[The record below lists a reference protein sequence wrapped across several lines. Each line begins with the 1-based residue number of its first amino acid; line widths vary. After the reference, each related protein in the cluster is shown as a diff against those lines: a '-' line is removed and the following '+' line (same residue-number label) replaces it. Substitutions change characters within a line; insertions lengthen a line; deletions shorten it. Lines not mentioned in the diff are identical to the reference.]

1 MSSALRCHQ
10 LQRQILSCERR
21 LLLHSFRPHCPTHRP
36 PITLAR
42 LQYPRHASHQSQV
55 SAKNTPN
62 QKSKSTP
69 SKYPPIKPDP
79 HKIWLR
85 EQAHL
90 ANPRPTFDPKGK
102 YKFKLTGE
110 SLYQKQ
116 RRVDKQVATALFL
129 FIGIIVVTQIWLP
142 RNPKFPGGY
151 KLDNDSAISDE
162 DRKKFEDA
170 VKGGNVV
177 IKEATNVGDTVE
189 TVPSGSK
196 NVSPLPK
203 QIYLPAAPIGDDQVL
218 EEYTLLGNGVRSVS
232 FLGIQVYVMAFY
244 VATSSLPTLQQH
256 LLHTLDIP
264 STATTATL
272 PEREALK
279 AKLLSDKGSIEFFSA
294 LLDTREGNG
303 VRTAIRVVPTRST
316 DYPHL
321 RDGWVRGIQ
330 GKTTIDPEIYDDDA
344 FVDSIGRF
352 KAIFGGR
359 KAVPKGRALILLRDE
374 NGALFAYGPDEAVKD
389 KELKLLSEGAKK
401 KESMH
406 GLKMLG
412 VMDDPRV
419 ARALWLCYFA
429 GKKVASE
436 GARSS
441 VVDGLVEVVSRP
453 VGSTEGKVV

>member
-21 LLLHSFRPHCPTHRP
+21 LLIHSFRPHCPANRP
-36 PITLAR
+36 PTALSR
-42 LQYPRHASHQSQV
+42 LQHPRHASTKNHN
-55 SAKNTPN
+55 ANTPPKK
-62 QKSKSTP
+62 QP
-69 SKYPPIKPDP
+69 PKYPPIKPDP

-110 SLYQKQ
+110 TLYQKQ
-116 RRVDKQVATALFL
+116 RRVDKQVAVALFL
-129 FIGIIVVTQIWLP
+129 FVGIIVVTQIWLP
-142 RNPKFPGGY
+142 RNPKLPGGY
-151 KLDNDSAISDE
+151 KLDNQSSTSDSDK
-162 DRKKFEDA
+162 KKFEDA
-170 VKGGNVV
+170 VKGGKVV
-177 IKEATNVGDTVE
+177 IKEATNVGETVE
-189 TVPSGSK
+189 TVPSGTKS
-196 NVSPLPK
+196 VSPLPK
-203 QIYLPAAPIGDDQVL
+203 QIYLPAGPQDHNSDNQVL
-218 EEYTLLGNGVRSVS
+218 EEYTLLGHGIRTVS

-244 VATSSLPTLQQH
+244 VATSSLPTLQHH
-256 LLHTLDIP
+256 LLHSLDIP

-272 PEREALK
+272 PEQEALK
-279 AKLLSDKGSIEFFSA
+279 SKLLSDEGSIEFFSA
-294 LLDTREGNG
+294 LLDTRDGNG
-303 VRTAIRVVPTRST
+303 VKTAIRVVPTRST

-330 GKTTIDPEIYDDDA
+330 GKTTLHPDVYDDDA
-344 FVDSIGRF
+344 FVEALGRF

-359 KAVPKGRALILLRDE
+359 KAVPKGRALILLRDQ
-374 NGALFAYGPDEAVKD
+374 NGALFTYGPDEAVKD

-412 VMDDPRV
+412 VMDDPRI

-436 GARSS
+436 GARTS
-441 VVDGLVEVVSRP
+441 VVDGLVEVVGRP